1 MPKTRLSVSAWPL
14 PRVFPQMGS
23 YFLRGYDLLS
33 FLWLICG
40 GEDNQKLTA
49 YHVVSEK
56 LEFAD
61 LLSKASQSWLPTLL
75 TNYSILVTNNSEFG
89 FAVDNVLITE
99 TDVFVDTFIAID
111 FMHLP
116 LILKCMVKSN
126 ISLAAATLHLNQ
138 NGRFFPLCSLQ
149 LWLTSS
155 RRSLFFRARVLK
167 WANNFSITVG
177 PFSSCNR
184 TLFTIEI
191 SSFIIKLPLIT
202 FIYFEERLKSSTLR
216 VKQWFHFL
224 KASSLETMSFKGGKG
239 YNIWTYPS
247 RSVWSL
253 ICMLSF
259 WNFLKRHKWW
269 KTP

>member
-1 MPKTRLSVSAWPL
+1 MKCNLWKLHNFTFCQKLDRQSCCLLWAFWLYQASSTCPL
-14 PRVFPQMGS
+14 PRVFPQIGS

-61 LLSKASQSWLPTLL
+61 LLSKASQSRLPTLL
-75 TNYSILVTNNSEFG
+75 TNYSILVTNNSECG
-89 FAVDNVLITE
+89 FAVDSVLITE

-138 NGRFFPLCSLQ
+138 NGRFFPY
-149 LWLTSS
+149 
-155 RRSLFFRARVLK
+155 ARY
-167 WANNFSITVG
+167 
-177 PFSSCNR
+177 SCGSHH
-184 TLFTIEI
+184 LGDLY
-191 SSFIIKLPLIT
+191 SFG
-202 FIYFEERLKSSTLR
+202 LR
-216 VKQWFHFL
+216 F
-224 KASSLETMSFKGGKG
+224 
-239 YNIWTYPS
+239 
-247 RSVWSL
+247 
-253 ICMLSF
+253 
-259 WNFLKRHKWW
+259 
-269 KTP
+269 